1 MLEKVQA
8 QFDKVN
14 RLLNR
19 GYDLMAA
26 CKKIGMSKEE
36 YLQVNHRDNTPEENK
51 MIEEFL
57 QKRRAAT
64 I

>member
-1 MLEKVQA
+1 MIDRIQE
-8 QFDKVN
+8 QFEKVN

-19 GYDLMAA
+19 GYDLIAA

-36 YLQVNHRDNTPEENK
+36 YLQANHRENTPEENR
-51 MIEEFL
+51 MIKEFL
-57 QKRRAAT
+57 QKKRAAS